1 MSNNEKL
8 LDELR
13 RLHNDLLHGSDG
25 GCFDICG
32 LVGQAAERIE
42 GLERQLEA
50 AVVRGEW
57 EFVTAWISI
66 CTACGEEIDINYDDE
81 YAFCPNCGAK
91 MREEVGG

>member
-13 RLHNDLLHGSDG
+13 RLHNDLMHGSDG

-50 AVVRGEW
+50 AVEDTPRVCGTCCYENAEYRGSPC
-57 EFVTAWISI
+57 F
-66 CTACGEEIDINYDDE
+66 ACMSTDNNQNWQWRNAGME
-81 YAFCPNCGAK
+81 GK
-91 MREEVGG
+91 G